1 MKFGKRSDSD
11 DAGADSP
18 GARDPFAPPPAEPP
32 PPPLPPTPESAPLPP
47 LPPVPDSPPP
57 VAEHEV
63 PGAAGPSAASDPAAE
78 DELPVVQVEPVVEG
92 EAYEVF
98 ADEPTGPPETLTVEH
113 HEPMPAPPPPATHQ
127 PASMPFPVAE
137 QPISVVTPG
146 PGPAPVTTLGD
157 SGEAFAS
164 GHAAAPGPSWQEPV
178 MEIANERPEF
188 VVAAAFA
195 GGLLAAMILRRLGN

>member
-11 DAGADSP
+11 DA
-18 GARDPFAPPPAEPP
+18 DPAGTGSGDAAASSPAE
-32 PPPLPPTPESAPLPP
+32 P

-63 PGAAGPSAASDPAAE
+63 APAPVAEYETPGSPTGE
-78 DELPVVQVEPVVEG
+78 ELPVAHVEPAVEG
-92 EAYEVF
+92 EAYEIPS
-98 ADEPTGPPETLTVEH
+98 DEPSSPSSPSETPTVH
-113 HEPMPAPPPPATHQ
+113 QHEPAPEPPSG
-127 PASMPFPVAE
+127 SMPLPVAE

-178 MEIANERPEF
+178 MELANKRPELA
-188 VVAAAFA
+188 VAAAFA
-195 GGLLAAMILRRLGN
+195 GGVLAAMILRRLGS

>member
-1 MKFGKRSDSD
+1 MKFGKRDDSEPG
-11 DAGADSP
+11 GAVGDSSAIP
-18 GARDPFAPPPAEPP
+18 PVPAPPTA
-32 PPPLPPTPESAPLPP
+32 TDPP
-47 LPPVPDSPPP
+47 LPPVPESPPP

-63 PGAAGPSAASDPAAE
+63 PAAPVAEQEAPGSPAGE
-78 DELPVVQVEPVVEG
+78 ELPIAHVEPAVVEG

-98 ADEPTGPPETLTVEH
+98 ADEPPETLNVQQH
-113 HEPMPAPPPPATHQ
+113 QPVPPSPPAPVAPAAA
-127 PASMPFPVAE
+127 PMPFPVAE

-157 SGEAFAS
+157 AGEAFAS
-164 GHAAAPGPSWQEPV
+164 GHAAAPGPSWQEPI
-178 MEIANERPEF
+178 MQIANERPEL

>member
-11 DAGADSP
+11 DADPP
-18 GARDPFAPPPAEPP
+18 GTSSGDPVASSPAE
-32 PPPLPPTPESAPLPP
+32 P
-47 LPPVPDSPPP
+47 LPPVPETPPP

-63 PGAAGPSAASDPAAE
+63 PPAPVAEYETPGSPAGE
-78 DELPVVQVEPVVEG
+78 ELPVAQVEPAVEG
-92 EAYEVF
+92 EAYEIP
-98 ADEPTGPPETLTVEH
+98 ADDPTPASPSSPSSPSSLFGPPETPTVH
-113 HEPMPAPPPPATHQ
+113 QHEPEPSSAPM
-127 PASMPFPVAE
+127 SVPVAE

-178 MEIANERPEF
+178 MELANERPELAI
-188 VVAAAFA
+188 AAAFA
-195 GGLLAAMILRRLGN
+195 GGVLAAMILRRLGN

>member
-1 MKFGKRSDSD
+1 MKFGKRDDSEPG
-11 DAGADSP
+11 GAVGDSSAIP
-18 GARDPFAPPPAEPP
+18 PVPAPPTA
-32 PPPLPPTPESAPLPP
+32 ADPP
-47 LPPVPDSPPP
+47 LPPVPESPPP

-63 PGAAGPSAASDPAAE
+63 PAAPVAEQEAPGSPAGE
-78 DELPVVQVEPVVEG
+78 ELPIAHVEPVVVEG

-98 ADEPTGPPETLTVEH
+98 ADEPPETLNVQQH
-113 HEPMPAPPPPATHQ
+113 QPVPPSPPAPVAPAAA
-127 PASMPFPVAE
+127 PMPFPVAE

-157 SGEAFAS
+157 AGEAFAS
-164 GHAAAPGPSWQEPV
+164 GHAAAPGPSWQEPI
-178 MEIANERPEF
+178 MKIANERPEL

>member
-1 MKFGKRSDSD
+1 MKFGKRDDSEPG
-11 DAGADSP
+11 GAVGDSFAIP
-18 GARDPFAPPPAEPP
+18 PVPAPPTA
-32 PPPLPPTPESAPLPP
+32 ADPP
-47 LPPVPDSPPP
+47 LPPVPESPPP

-63 PGAAGPSAASDPAAE
+63 PAAPVAEQEAPGSPAGE
-78 DELPVVQVEPVVEG
+78 ELPIAHVEPVVVEG

-98 ADEPTGPPETLTVEH
+98 ADEPPETLNVQQH
-113 HEPMPAPPPPATHQ
+113 QPVPPSPPAPVAPAAA
-127 PASMPFPVAE
+127 PMPFPVAE

-157 SGEAFAS
+157 AGEAFAS
-164 GHAAAPGPSWQEPV
+164 GHAAAPGPSWQEPI
-178 MEIANERPEF
+178 MEIANERPEL

>member
-1 MKFGKRSDSD
+1 MKFGKRDDSEP
-11 DAGADSP
+11 AGPAGGAVGDS
-18 GARDPFAPPPAEPP
+18 FAIPPVPAT
-32 PPPLPPTPESAPLPP
+32 PTATDPP
-47 LPPVPDSPPP
+47 LPPVPESPPP

-63 PGAAGPSAASDPAAE
+63 PAAPVAEQEAPGSPAGE
-78 DELPVVQVEPVVEG
+78 ELPIAHVEPVVVEG

-98 ADEPTGPPETLTVEH
+98 ADEPPETLNVQQH
-113 HEPMPAPPPPATHQ
+113 QPVPPSPPAPVAPAAA
-127 PASMPFPVAE
+127 PMPFPVAE

-157 SGEAFAS
+157 AGEAFAS
-164 GHAAAPGPSWQEPV
+164 GHAAAPGPSWQEPI
-178 MEIANERPEF
+178 MEIANKRPEL

>member
-1 MKFGKRSDSD
+1 MKFGKRDVSEPAGPAGGAVGDSF
-11 DAGADSP
+11 AIP
-18 GARDPFAPPPAEPP
+18 PVPAPPTA
-32 PPPLPPTPESAPLPP
+32 TDPP
-47 LPPVPDSPPP
+47 LPPVPESPPP

-63 PGAAGPSAASDPAAE
+63 PAAPVAEQEAPGSPAGE
-78 DELPVVQVEPVVEG
+78 ELPIAHVEPVVEG

-98 ADEPTGPPETLTVEH
+98 ADEPPETLNVQQH
-113 HEPMPAPPPPATHQ
+113 QPVPPSPPAPVAPAAA
-127 PASMPFPVAE
+127 PMPFPVAE

-157 SGEAFAS
+157 AGEAFAS
-164 GHAAAPGPSWQEPV
+164 GHAAAPGPSWQEPI
-178 MEIANERPEF
+178 MEIANERPEL

>member
-1 MKFGKRSDSD
+1 MKFGKRDDSEPG
-11 DAGADSP
+11 GAVGDSP
-18 GARDPFAPPPAEPP
+18 AIPPVPAPPTA
-32 PPPLPPTPESAPLPP
+32 ADPP
-47 LPPVPDSPPP
+47 LPPVPESPPP

-63 PGAAGPSAASDPAAE
+63 PAAPVAEQEAPGSPAGE
-78 DELPVVQVEPVVEG
+78 ELPIAHVEPVVVEG

-98 ADEPTGPPETLTVEH
+98 ADEPPETLNVQQH
-113 HEPMPAPPPPATHQ
+113 QPVPPSPPAPVAPAAA
-127 PASMPFPVAE
+127 PMPFPVAE

-157 SGEAFAS
+157 AGEAFAS
-164 GHAAAPGPSWQEPV
+164 GHAAAPGPSWQEPI
-178 MEIANERPEF
+178 MEIANERPEL

>member
-11 DAGADSP
+11 DAAGASGGTAGDS
-18 GARDPFAPPPAEPP
+18 FATPPAD
-32 PPPLPPTPESAPLPP
+32 LPTPP
-47 LPPVPDSPPP
+47 LPPVPESTETPPLPPVPEEPPP

-63 PGAAGPSAASDPAAE
+63 PGAPAG
-78 DELPVVQVEPVVEG
+78 DELPVVQAEPVVEG

-98 ADEPTGPPETLTVEH
+98 ADEPPETLTVEQH
-113 HEPMPAPPPPATHQ
+113 APAPLPPVTPVPA
-127 PASMPFPVAE
+127 PLPSPVAE

-146 PGPAPVTTLGD
+146 PGPARVTTLGD

-164 GHAAAPGPSWQEPV
+164 GHAATPGPSWQEPV
-178 MEIANERPEF
+178 MDIANERPEL

>member
-1 MKFGKRSDSD
+1 MKFGKRGDSD
-11 DAGADSP
+11 DVAPAGGTA
-18 GARDPFAPPPAEPP
+18 GDPSASTPAE
-32 PPPLPPTPESAPLPP
+32 P
-47 LPPVPDSPPP
+47 LPPVPESPPP

-63 PGAAGPSAASDPAAE
+63 PAVPVAEHETPGSPAGE
-78 DELPVVQVEPVVEG
+78 ELPVAHVEPVVEG

-98 ADEPTGPPETLTVEH
+98 PEDATGPSEALPVQQYE
-113 HEPMPAPPPPATHQ
+113 PAPPADP
-127 PASMPFPVAE
+127 MPFPVAE

-178 MEIANERPEF
+178 MELANERPELA
-188 VVAAAFA
+188 VAAAFA
-195 GGLLAAMILRRLGN
+195 GGVLAAMILRRLGN